1 VNTVRYTADIPMISD
16 YKPEGTS
23 VMLLDQ
29 ELARIRLHEVRLVA
43 EEQRLARR
51 LSATARWRKV
61 AGWAARRA
69 ERAAARHTA

>member
-1 VNTVRYTADIPMISD
+1 VNTVRYTADIPMITD
-16 YKPEGTS
+16 HKPEGTS

-29 ELARIRLHEVRLVA
+29 ELARIRLHEVRLSA

-51 LSATARWRKV
+51 LSATRRWRKV

-69 ERAAARHTA
+69 ERVASRYAV

>member
-1 VNTVRYTADIPMISD
+1 VNTVRYDADIPMISD
-16 YKPEGTS
+16 YQPEGTS

-69 ERAAARHTA
+69 ERAASRYAV

>member
-1 VNTVRYTADIPMISD
+1 MNTVRYTADIPMTTD
-16 YKPEGTS
+16 YEPEGTS
-23 VMLLDQ
+23 FMLLDQ

-69 ERAAARHTA
+69 ERAAARYTV

>member
-1 VNTVRYTADIPMISD
+1 VNTVSYDAEIPMISN
-16 YKPEGTS
+16 YQPEGTS

-29 ELARIRLHEVRLVA
+29 ELARIRLHETRLIA

-51 LSATARWRKV
+51 LSTTARWRKV

-69 ERAAARHTA
+69 DRAASRYDV

>member
-1 VNTVRYTADIPMISD
+1 MISD
-16 YKPEGTS
+16 YEPEGTS

-69 ERAAARHTA
+69 ERAESRYAV

>member
-1 VNTVRYTADIPMISD
+1 MNTVRYDADIPMISN
-16 YKPEGTS
+16 YEPEGTS

-51 LSATARWRKV
+51 LSATKRWRKV

-69 ERAAARHTA
+69 ERAASRYAV

>member
-1 VNTVRYTADIPMISD
+1 MNANSYTADIPMISA
-16 YKPEGTS
+16 YEPEGTS
-23 VMLLDQ
+23 FMLLDQ

-51 LSATARWRKV
+51 LSATARWSRV

-69 ERAAARHTA
+69 ERASSRYVA